1 MKRFDFKRIASM
13 LLLIL
18 AMAFGISP
26 LAAHAADSWQI
37 PTSEPQKPFA
47 KGSGTAKDPYLISSA
62 QELANLAYMVTVK
75 DEYYEGKYFR
85 QTCNIVLNDN
95 LVKKEADGTIVA
107 GNGISQAKPWSPIG
121 DHGTLWDDKFM
132 GIYDGDHHSISGI
145 YCNDMSASNANYV
158 GLFARTEDARISNLT
173 IKDSYICP
181 GKNNKDDASIG
192 ALIGKTRNTTI
203 TNCHVVNTTV
213 QTSVISYNSWFYPN
227 TSLSVHIGGL
237 VGYFEI
243 DSSITGISQELIT
256 GCSFEGYVTMNTT
269 CKREINGYVGGIIGR
284 SKTVNNG
291 FGTTKLYVSSC
302 TSKGQIRGI
311 DSKEYSIENY
321 TKYAG
326 IIGYHSGPDI
336 TLIEKC
342 HNSMTI
348 QIPQPT
354 KNPQKTSEQI
364 SGIANLYSFDRKTTQ
379 ISQCANWGTFEYN
392 GSKNE
397 NFKLSGLFF
406 YKYDD
411 DSPQYE
417 KSYLTIEDCASY
429 SKITVNG
436 TVQTGEVYGV
446 TNREC
451 TIKNLV
457 CTSDVTTNNKTGLT
471 TFSPIPPKESTVEQ
485 CYYHA
490 TLDNEERTSDVNG
503 ATKKTL
509 EELKATATLEALNGN
524 GENTPIW
531 GAYQGE
537 GNYQGYPLPIGCG
550 GTLNNLPGKGTATE
564 PYLINNENDLRKI
577 AEGINNGTFG
587 NTADTHYALN
597 ANIYMN
603 DASTELPT
611 IGTSEHPFL
620 ATFDG
625 NGYQIANLKKTND
638 ALFGEMQGTIKNLAL
653 THYSL
658 TASASAYEGSAI
670 AKNVG
675 SADGKSTGNIEN
687 CYVSGDI
694 NLSTSQNAYFT
705 SASGICLT
713 VNPGSKISNCYF
725 YGKINVNKN
734 VEEPTVGSIC
744 CSNSNDQGTISNCY
758 GIVTNEDVQSKL
770 ANITGVHNCKDN
782 TDAQQLSGKL
792 GDKWINGYYHP
803 ILKDA
808 YHYECT
814 DPDGNVVGLDPI
826 TTTVPDNNDILCLE
840 PSAKNMDDATMWK
853 MPNVAVYTTG
863 YDAYMLANATLVD
876 GKPLRL
882 KPASGHENA
891 PVKGL
896 MNYHF
901 QPESWQMLCL
911 PGEVKLSDLPEGSKL
926 YIGGTL
932 NTEANTQKMNIVE
945 VETIPAG
952 VPFIAYIGPAITA
965 GNESIDIT
973 MTGDLMMTPQ
983 TQEGSSLMGTF
994 TPISSQS
1001 DICSSISNNGQYLS
1015 PGTEVKPFR
1024 AYVNSSQEIGLTDY
1038 LLLDEQSYD
1047 IEDII
1052 NAYATTDADAPKTVN
1067 IKMRRKI
1074 QAGGWNTLCLPFSL
1088 SEEEVKKYFG
1098 EDCKLEEL
1106 DNVSSETTSNAG
1118 SEPSSNAKGPSL
1130 IMKFKTA
1137 TKIEAGKPYI
1147 LKVATAPTS
1156 DIYDF
1161 GARTLTKDTEPK
1173 TFTGIQIGN
1182 DLSVNFDMMGCYPM
1196 VYMFSD
1202 ENASRFFIQQNTIYR
1217 ATEEAPVIMNGFRC
1231 YLKAENMSS
1240 QTAESLSAR
1249 MIHGDGSTTS
1259 LKLTTVGN
1267 QQNGS
1272 RIYDLQGVEHTTM
1285 QRGINIVGGKKII
1298 KK

>member
-18 AMAFGISP
+18 AMAFGVSP
-26 LAAHAADSWQI
+26 LAAQAADVWSV
-37 PTSEPQKPFA
+37 PTSAPSKPFA

-95 LVKKEADGTIVA
+95 LVTKEADGTIVA

-121 DHGTLWDDKFM
+121 DHGTFWDDKFM

-181 GKNNKDDASIG
+181 SKNNKKEACIG
-192 ALIGKTRNTTI
+192 ALVGMTRNTSI
-203 TNCHVVNTTV
+203 TNCHVENTTV
-213 QTSVISYNSWFYPN
+213 QTSVISYDSFFYPN
-227 TSLSVHIGGL
+227 NDIFVEMGGL
-237 VGYFEI
+237 VGYFET
-243 DSSITGISQELIT
+243 DSSISGVSTGLIT
-256 GCSFEGYVTMNTT
+256 GCSFDGYITLNTT
-269 CKREINGYVGGIIGR
+269 CKRKIIGYVAGIIGEY
-284 SKTVNNG
+284 KAVTNG
-291 FGTTKLYVSSC
+291 FATTELYATDC
-302 TSKGQIRGI
+302 TSKGLIRGI
-311 DSKEYSIENY
+311 KSENYSIEY
-321 TKYAG
+321 SSYYAG
-326 IIGYHSGPDI
+326 IIGYLSTPNH
-336 TLIEKC
+336 LFLEKC
-342 HNSMTI
+342 CNFMTI
-348 QIPQPT
+348 QVPQPT
-354 KNPQKTSEQI
+354 TYKPQVATERI
-364 SGIANLYSFDRKTTQ
+364 SGIANVYSSNKETAQ
-379 ISQCANWGTFEYN
+379 IRQCANLGTFEYN
-392 GSKNE
+392 GSEKEEYYIN
-397 NFKLSGLFF
+397 GLF
-406 YKYDD
+406 YRN
-411 DSPQYE
+411 SQYTKE
-417 KSYLTIEDCASY
+417 ECKIEDCASY

-436 TVQTGEVYGV
+436 TVQTGEVNGV

-451 TIKNLV
+451 TVKNLV

-509 EELKATATLEALNGN
+509 EELKATATLEALNGSS
-524 GENTPIW
+524 ENTPIW
-531 GAYQGE
+531 GFYQGE

-564 PYLINNENDLRKI
+564 PYLINNENDLRKF
-577 AEGINNGTFG
+577 AVGINNGSFG

-611 IGTSEHPFL
+611 IGISEHPFL

-625 NGYQIANLKKTND
+625 NGYQIANLKKISD

-658 TASASAYEGSAI
+658 TASSSAYEGSAI

-675 SADGKSTGNIEN
+675 SADGKNTGNIEN
-687 CYVSGDI
+687 CYVTGDI
-694 NLSTSQNAYFT
+694 NLSTSQNAYFAT
-705 SASGICLT
+705 AGGICLT
-713 VNPGSKISNCYF
+713 VNPDSKVSNCYF
-725 YGKINVNKN
+725 YGEINVNKN

-744 CSNSNDQGTISNCY
+744 SSNSNDQGTMSNCY

-770 ANITGVHNCKDN
+770 ANITGVHNCKDDA
-782 TDAQQLSGKL
+782 DAQQFSGHL
-792 GDKWINGYYHP
+792 GDNWINGYYHP

-826 TTTVPDNNDILCLE
+826 TTIVPDNNDILCLE
-840 PSAKNMDDATMWK
+840 PSTKNMDDATMWK
-853 MPNVAVYTTG
+853 MPNVAVYTLG

-876 GKPLRL
+876 GKPLRF

-932 NTEANTQKMNIVE
+932 NTEANPQKMNLVE
-945 VETIPAG
+945 VEAIPAG

-1001 DICSSISNNGQYLS
+1001 DICSSISNNGQYLT

-1052 NAYATTDADAPKTVN
+1052 NAYATTDAAAPKTVN

-1088 SEEEVKKYFG
+1088 SADEVKKYFG

-1106 DNVSSETTSNAG
+1106 SDVTSNSG
-1118 SEPSSNAKGPSL
+1118 SEPSSNAEGPSL

-1137 TKIEAGKPYI
+1137 TEVEAGKPYI

-1173 TFTGIQIGN
+1173 IFPGIQIGN
-1182 DLSVNFDMMGCYPM
+1182 DLSVNFDMMGSYPM

-1202 ENASRFFIQQNTIYR
+1202 VNASRFFIQQNTIYR

-1272 RIYDLQGVEHTTM
+1272 RIYIYDLQGVEHTTM